1 MNAEYKVTKYA
12 IPGSG
17 GRFKLALVSDLHEH
31 EASWL
36 LSYLKEEAPDLIL
49 IAGDTLERS
58 DHGQDPRCC
67 EKKGILKNLEYS
79 ILRFFIKMI
88 YALIGRRKKGSA
100 ENAYIFLREAA
111 KIAPVYLS
119 LGNHEWYLDE
129 QDVKLF
135 KSCGITLLDNEDIKT
150 YIGKTPIR
158 IGGISTAYDI
168 SWLTEFSSKEDYKI
182 LLCHHPEY
190 YEQLIKGTPR
200 DCFNLILS
208 GHCHGGQWRI
218 GEKGVFAPG
227 QGLFPKYCHGVY
239 PTKDGVM
246 IVSAGCANTAGIPRF
261 GNPCEL
267 VIAEIT

>member
-88 YALIGRRKKGSA
+88 YATLPYTPAVGFRPRTQIDEPS
-100 ENAYIFLREAA
+100 LR
-111 KIAPVYLS
+111 YLP
-119 LGNHEWYLDE
+119 L
-129 QDVKLF
+129 Q
-135 KSCGITLLDNEDIKT
+135 
-150 YIGKTPIR
+150 
-158 IGGISTAYDI
+158 
-168 SWLTEFSSKEDYKI
+168 
-182 LLCHHPEY
+182 
-190 YEQLIKGTPR
+190 
-200 DCFNLILS
+200 
-208 GHCHGGQWRI
+208 
-218 GEKGVFAPG
+218 
-227 QGLFPKYCHGVY
+227 
-239 PTKDGVM
+239 
-246 IVSAGCANTAGIPRF
+246 
-261 GNPCEL
+261 
-267 VIAEIT
+267 